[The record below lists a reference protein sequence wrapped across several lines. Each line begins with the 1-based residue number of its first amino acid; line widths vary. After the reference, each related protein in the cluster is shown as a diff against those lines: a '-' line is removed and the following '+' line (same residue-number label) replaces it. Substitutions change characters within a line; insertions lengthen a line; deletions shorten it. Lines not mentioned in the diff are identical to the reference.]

1 MSLSPHTQSEPSSEV
16 NELCLITFQKGPS
29 SREWSR
35 RVKCAIETKNPEM
48 TVPCPKVTEICN
60 SATSPHSTSL
70 SHSAQSKHELTREY
84 KSSQTHLETPQWVSS
99 QPMTDRALTMLASK
113 LLLLGLLA
121 ICSVSALS
129 RELVTDVDAHRTKV
143 RHNCWAWCEVL
154 PHCATLLHL
163 PTILNP
169 PPPTPRDRP
178 SLHPLVHALMERCN
192 WSPTHKT
199 SSGGVPAKENG
210 CPTGET

>member
-1 MSLSPHTQSEPSSEV
+1 MS
-16 NELCLITFQKGPS
+16 
-29 SREWSR
+29 
-35 RVKCAIETKNPEM
+35 
-48 TVPCPKVTEICN
+48 PC
-60 SATSPHSTSL
+60 
-70 SHSAQSKHELTREY
+70 
-84 KSSQTHLETPQWVSS
+84 
-99 QPMTDRALTMLASK
+99 K

-121 ICSVSALS
+121 VYSVSALS

-178 SLHPLVHALMERCN
+178 SLHPLMHALMEMCN

-199 SSGGVPAKENG
+199 SSGGAPAKENG
-210 CPTGET
+210 YPTGET